1 MAIGTKDI
9 FRQIY
14 LWTLILIAVA
24 LPLSKYFMSAGS
36 FFLLALWLWSDFQM
50 SVAVRFFKQK
60 GILRGFFILVK
71 YLWTLAKESSVE
83 KTKIF
88 LHNKAAIVFASVF
101 LLSIAGLLFTANFD
115 HATNVLRIKLPLVLF
130 PLVFSSSEK
139 IDARSFR
146 KLMLFYIA
154 ALLAGTLIGSYKLV
168 TGNYLNVREFSP
180 FISPVRFG
188 LNIGFG
194 ILSLG
199 FFVLKDSS
207 FSRKQKLFLSV
218 LIVWFVWFLIKME
231 SVTSLSLLLIIA
243 LGILIYMGFQTK
255 KLWLRTAIVLVII
268 LIPAGLYFYVK
279 KEIVR
284 MTHVPAVALK
294 NPVRHTLLGNTYVFD
309 SIHYGIE
316 DGRYVGAY
324 LSIPE
329 LRQAWNKRSS
339 IKFSGTDKKG
349 NPIKYTLIR
358 YMTSKDLHKD
368 AAGVSRLTGKDI
380 ENIEQ
385 GIANFQYVAYPGLHS
400 RLLMMVKG
408 WQVYRKT
415 GNAGGSSTLQRYEF
429 LRAAVML
436 IRRNFWTGVGTG
448 DLIETLGEQYRLLHS
463 GIGKYYGFIAHNE
476 YADTFVAFGVFGFL
490 YFLFALVY
498 PPLKTHSFNDYFF
511 MIFYAIMLLSM
522 FSDDTLETHAGV
534 TLFAF
539 FLSLLMFGKK
549 KDTHGKLLSH
559 NFKK

>member
-14 LWTLILIAVA
+14 LWVLIFIAVA

-36 FFLLALWLWSDFQM
+36 FLLLALWLWSDFQM

-60 GILRGFFILVK
+60 GIFRGFFILVK

-115 HATNVLRIKLPLVLF
+115 HATTVLRIKLPLVLF

-139 IDARSFR
+139 IDSSGFR

-154 ALLAGTLIGSYKLV
+154 ALLAGTLIGSYKLI
-168 TGNYLNVREFSP
+168 TGNYLNAREFSP

-188 LNIGFG
+188 LNISFG

-199 FFVLKDSS
+199 FFVLKDRS
-207 FSRKQKLFLSV
+207 FSGKQKLFLSI

-243 LGILIYMGFQTK
+243 LGILIYMGFRTK
-255 KLWLRTAIVLVII
+255 KLWLRTAIVLVVI
-268 LIPAGLYFYVK
+268 LIPAGSYFYLK
-279 KEIVR
+279 KEIVH

-294 NPVRHTLLGNTYVFD
+294 NPVRHTLLGNVYVFD

-329 LRQAWNKRSS
+329 LKPAWNKRSS

-385 GIANFQYVAYPGLHS
+385 GIANFQYVAHPGLHS

-415 GNAGGSSTLQRYEF
+415 GNVGGSSTLQRYEF
-429 LRAAVML
+429 LRAAVIL
-436 IRRNFWTGVGTG
+436 IRHNFWTGVGTG
-448 DLIETLGEQYRLLHS
+448 DVIETLGEQYRLMHS

-476 YADTFVAFGVFGFL
+476 YVDTFVAFGVFGFL

-498 PPLKTHSFNDYFF
+498 PPLKTHSFSDYFF
-511 MIFYAIMLLSM
+511 IIFYAIMLLSM
-522 FSDDTLETHAGV
+522 LSDDTLETHAGV

-559 NFKK
+559 DFEK